1 MQFSKY
7 TILTLF
13 FGLIA
18 AQLAAQ
24 TGTVRGNIFD
34 AESGEPVMFASA
46 TLVEINKS
54 TTTDTEG
61 FFNISKVPAGTYTL
75 YCSYIGYD
83 SVSIQVKVEVNGISN
98 QNLSMKQQGITTE
111 VLEISGSV
119 IEAKTEVKI
128 SEIQLTTKEI
138 KSLPGVGGDADLAQY
153 LQVLPGVVFTG
164 DQGGQ
169 LYIRGGSPSQNKI
182 LLDGMTIFNPFH
194 SIGFYSVFET
204 ETIRTVDVLTG
215 GFDAEFGGR
224 TSAVVNIITRDG
236 NKGRYGGQISA
247 SPFQAK
253 ALFEGPIKKLDP
265 KTGRASSF
273 MFTAKHSYIDETS
286 PILYPYTTEGE
297 EGLPFNFTDY
307 YGKVSFTGKNG
318 NRLNLFGFNH
328 NDNVDYAGI
337 AAINWR
343 ALGTG
348 LNFKL
353 VPTSSKM
360 IVGGRFAFSD
370 YLATF
375 DEDNARPRTSGI
387 NGFEAEVNFSFY
399 GDGSE
404 VKYGIEVNGS
414 QTTLAFVN
422 PFNVTIEE
430 EQNNTEIAGYLRVRK
445 VLDKIVIEPSVRLHY
460 YASLSTPSFEPRIGI
475 KYNFAD
481 NFRFKFAGGLYSQN
495 LISTVNERDI
505 VNLFVGFLSSP
516 ERVWAL
522 DTDESTEHNLQ
533 KAMHA
538 IGGFEVDLS
547 KNLKLNVEPYL
558 KRFNQLINL
567 NRFKTEQNDANYRT
581 ETGTARGLDITLNYK
596 NRDLFVWFAYSLGK
610 VTRFDG
616 VQEYNPTFDRRHN
629 LNFLTSYEFGHDK
642 SWQASVRWN
651 LGSGFP
657 FSLTQGFYESQ
668 DFQDG
673 INSDY
678 LTENGDLGIIYSDV
692 RNSGRLPYY
701 HRMDASVK
709 KTIKF
714 TKYSSLVVTAS
725 VTNMYNRQN
734 IFYFDRIEY
743 KRVNQ
748 LPILP
753 SLGAVFTF

>member
-7 TILTLF
+7 TILTFF

-18 AQLAAQ
+18 MQLAAQ

-34 AESGEPVMFASA
+34 AETGGPIMFGSV

-54 TTTDTEG
+54 TTTNTEG
-61 FFNISKVPAGTYTL
+61 FFNLAKVPAGTYTL

-83 SVSIQVKVEVNGISN
+83 SISIQVKVEGDKIVNK
-98 QNLSMKQQGITTE
+98 NLSMQQAGITTD
-111 VLEISGSV
+111 VVEISSSK
-119 IEAKTEVKI
+119 IEAQTEVKI

-138 KSLPGVGGDADLAQY
+138 KALPGVGGDADLAQY
-153 LQVLPGVVFTG
+153 LQVLPGVIFTG

-236 NKGRYGGQISA
+236 NKGRYGGLVSA
-247 SPFQAK
+247 SPFQSK
-253 ALFEGPIKKLDP
+253 VLFEGPIKKLDLG
-265 KTGRASSF
+265 TGRASSF
-273 MFTAKHSYIDETS
+273 MFTAKRSYIDKTS
-286 PILYPYTTEGE
+286 PILYPYAAEDE
-297 EGLPFNFTDY
+297 AGLPYNFTDL
-307 YGKVSFTGKNG
+307 YGKISFTGKNG
-318 NRLNLFGFNH
+318 NRLNLFGFSH
-328 NDNVDYAGI
+328 NDNVNYTDI

-343 ALGTG
+343 AYGSG

-370 YLATF
+370 YVATF
-375 DEDNARPRTSGI
+375 DEENARPRTSGI

-414 QTTLAFVN
+414 QTTLQFVN

-430 EQNNTEIAGYLRVRK
+430 EQNNTELAGYLRIRK
-445 VLDKIVIEPSVRLHY
+445 VLDKIVVEPSLRLHY

-516 ERVWAL
+516 DQVWSL
-522 DTDESTEHNLQ
+522 NTEDRTEHNLQ

-538 IGGFEVDLS
+538 IGGFEIDLS
-547 KNLKLNVEPYL
+547 DNLKLNVEPYL

-567 NRFKTEQNDANYRT
+567 NRFKTEQDDANYRT
-581 ETGTARGLDITLNYK
+581 ETGTARGLDILLNYQNK
-596 NRDLFVWFAYSLGK
+596 DLFVWLAYSLGK

-616 VQEYNPTFDRRHN
+616 IQEYNPTFDRRHN
-629 LNFLTSYEFGHDK
+629 LNFLTSYEFGHDR
-642 SWQASVRWN
+642 SWQASIRWN

-657 FSLTQGFYESQ
+657 FTLTQGFYQWQ

-673 INSDY
+673 IGTDY
-678 LTENGDLGIIYSDV
+678 LTENGNLGIIYSDT

-701 HRMDASVK
+701 HRMDASVRK
-709 KTIKF
+709 KIQF
-714 TKYSSLVVTAS
+714 SKYSSLEITAS
-725 VTNMYNRQN
+725 VTNVYNRAN

-743 KRVNQ
+743 ERVNQ

>member
-7 TILTLF
+7 TILTIF

-18 AQLAAQ
+18 FQLAAQ

-34 AESGEPVMFASA
+34 AETGEPVMFASV

-54 TTTDTEG
+54 TTTNTEG
-61 FFNISKVPAGTYTL
+61 FFNLAKIPAGTYTL
-75 YCSYIGYD
+75 YCSYLGYD
-83 SVSIQVKVEVNGISN
+83 SISIEVKVEDN
-98 QNLSMKQQGITTE
+98 QILNENLSMQQKGITTD
-111 VLEISGSV
+111 VVEISSSK
-119 IEAKTEVKI
+119 IEAQTEVKI

-138 KSLPGVGGDADLAQY
+138 KALPGVGGEADLAQY
-153 LQVLPGVVFTG
+153 LQVLPGVIFTG

-169 LYIRGGSPSQNKI
+169 LYIRGGSPSQTKI

-194 SIGFYSVFET
+194 SIGFFSVFET

-236 NKGRYGGQISA
+236 NKGRYSGLVSA
-247 SPFQAK
+247 SPFQSK
-253 ALFEGPIKKLDP
+253 VLLEGPLKKLDP

-273 MFTAKHSYIDETS
+273 MLTAKHSYIDKIS
-286 PILYPYTTEGE
+286 PTIYPYATEDE
-297 EGLPFNFTDY
+297 TGLPFNFTDL
-307 YGKVSFTGKNG
+307 YGKISFTGKNG

-328 NDNVDYAGI
+328 NDNVNYPDI
-337 AAINWR
+337 ASFNWR
-343 ALGTG
+343 AIGTG

-375 DEDNARPRTSGI
+375 QENDSRPKTSGI

-414 QTTLAFVN
+414 QTTLEFVN
-422 PFNVTIEE
+422 PYNIRIEE
-430 EQNNTEIAGYLRVRK
+430 EQNNTELAAYLRIRK
-445 VLDKIVIEPSVRLHY
+445 VLDKIVVEPSVRLHY
-460 YASLSTPSFEPRIGI
+460 YASLSTPSFEPRLGV

-495 LISTVNERDI
+495 LISTVNEQDI

-516 ERVWAL
+516 DRVWEL
-522 DTDESTEHNLQ
+522 NTEDEASHNLQ

-538 IGGFEVDLS
+538 IGGFEVDLNN
-547 KNLKLNVEPYL
+547 NLKLNVEPYI
-558 KRFNQLINL
+558 KRFNQLIGL
-567 NRFKTEQNDANYRT
+567 NRLKTEQNDANYRT
-581 ETGTARGLDITLNYK
+581 ETGTARGLDISLNYQNK
-596 NRDLFVWFAYSLGK
+596 DLFVWFAYSLGK
-610 VTRFDG
+610 ITRFDG
-616 VQEYNPTFDRRHN
+616 EQEYSPIFDRRHN
-629 LNFLTSYEFGHDK
+629 LNFLSSYEFGHDR

-657 FSLTQGFYESQ
+657 FTLTQGFYPLE

-673 INSDY
+673 IQTDY
-678 LTENGDLGIIYSDV
+678 LGNNSRLGTLLSDT

-701 HRMDASVK
+701 HRMDISVK
-709 KTIKF
+709 KMIQIS
-714 TKYSSLVVTAS
+714 KYSNLEITAS
-725 VTNMYNRQN
+725 VTNAYNRQN
-734 IFYFDRIEY
+734 IFYFDRVESE
-743 KRVNQ
+743 RVNQ

-753 SLGAVFTF
+753 SAGIIFTF